1 MPFFS
6 LVLHISHRARI
17 QHLIATYSYVSFG
30 ARPCSNVSPAPCP
43 IFVSL
48 KRKYIC
54 HFTSE
59 ENDRN
64 SSPLS
69 GCSSSKLRAFL
80 LDNFLLSTQQVDC
93 SIHFIIKIVYT
104 TKMLT
109 ELPSDDTRMQ
119 PSSAKRIRLDEASP
133 SDEASDKA
141 IPPTGGKTPLEAAMA
156 AATTYVERSTRSSN
170 PSLPI
175 LFDKSSRMRLLTTT
189 KVRSSRKWL
198 PPPSTSPRSAEPWE

>member
-1 MPFFS
+1 MVGRLRWPCPLLKKYYWLLSSLISPICEGKLDWSGAFFQRSFLGNFSFLPFFS

-80 LDNFLLSTQQVDC
+80 LDNFLFSTQQVDC
-93 SIHFIIKIVYT
+93 RIHFIIKIV
-104 TKMLT
+104 
-109 ELPSDDTRMQ
+109 PFSD
-119 PSSAKRIRLDEASP
+119 
-133 SDEASDKA
+133 
-141 IPPTGGKTPLEAAMA
+141 
-156 AATTYVERSTRSSN
+156 N
-170 PSLPI
+170 C
-175 LFDKSSRMRLLTTT
+175 
-189 KVRSSRKWL
+189 
-198 PPPSTSPRSAEPWE
+198 

>member
-1 MPFFS
+1 MTYSRMICFTTVTHLIEPTVALPSAQKILLVIILSDLPNLWGEVRLVWGLFSEKLSRKLLFFAPFFS
-6 LVLHISHRARI
+6 LVLHISYRTRI

-48 KRKYIC
+48 KQKYIC

-93 SIHFIIKIVYT
+93 RIHFII
-104 TKMLT
+104 L
-109 ELPSDDTRMQ
+109 
-119 PSSAKRIRLDEASP
+119 IR
-133 SDEASDKA
+133 
-141 IPPTGGKTPLEAAMA
+141 
-156 AATTYVERSTRSSN
+156 
-170 PSLPI
+170 
-175 LFDKSSRMRLLTTT
+175 
-189 KVRSSRKWL
+189 
-198 PPPSTSPRSAEPWE
+198 